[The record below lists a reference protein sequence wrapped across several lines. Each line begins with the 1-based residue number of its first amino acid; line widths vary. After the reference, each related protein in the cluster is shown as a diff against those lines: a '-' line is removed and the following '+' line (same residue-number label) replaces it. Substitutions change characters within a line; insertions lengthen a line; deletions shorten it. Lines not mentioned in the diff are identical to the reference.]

1 MHIKTKCKQFVRET
15 VHSSRKKIKTDR
27 KVKHTNYENFQKQIL
42 YLLPLLYMQIPSQED
57 KNIKHLSRI
66 IAIFF

>member
-1 MHIKTKCKQFVRET
+1 MQTIR
-15 VHSSRKKIKTDR
+15 SRNGSLITKKIKTDR

-57 KNIKHLSRI
+57 KNIKYLSRI